1 MTNSRKRH
9 TPEQVVR
16 KLGQADRMLAD
27 GQDVAAVCRELGV
40 SEQTYYR
47 WRNQYGGLKAEDAK
61 RLKELEKQNATLKR
75 LLAEAELEKAALK
88 ELAGGKL
95 LSPDRRRAAVDH
107 LKRKLRVSER
117 MACRLVGLSRSAYR
131 RPLKGDTVADPDR
144 ALREWLRAW
153 AKDHPRYGYR
163 RAYHDARA
171 EGWVVNHK
179 KIQRLWRDEGLRV
192 PQRRRRKRVGS
203 STVDAP
209 TADAPNVVWAVDF
222 QFDADEHGRPIKIC
236 SIVDEHTREC
246 IGGLVERSI
255 AADRLTAHLEDL
267 VAARG
272 APAVL
277 RSDNGPEFIS
287 EAMADWAGT
296 RTGLSYIPPGSPWR
310 NGYVESFNSRIR
322 DECLNINSFYSL
334 LHAQVIIGDWKDEYN
349 HHRRHSSLGYLTPAE
364 YARQCTHQ
372 METDDSQN
380 VRTE

>member
-47 WRNQYGGLKAEDAK
+47 WRNQYGGLKADDAK

-131 RPLKGDTVADPDR
+131 RPLKGNTVADPDR
-144 ALREWLRAW
+144 ALRKWLRAW

-255 AADRLTAHLEDL
+255 TADRLTAHLEDL

>member
-47 WRNQYGGLKAEDAK
+47 WRNQYGGLKADDAK

-153 AKDHPRYGYR
+153 AKGHPRYGYR

-255 AADRLTAHLEDL
+255 TADRLTAHLEDL

>member
-47 WRNQYGGLKAEDAK
+47 WRNQYGGLKADDAK

-222 QFDADEHGRPIKIC
+222 QFDVDEHGRPIKIC

-255 AADRLTAHLEDL
+255 TADRLTAHLEDL

-372 METDDSQN
+372 MKTDDSQN

>member
-1 MTNSRKRH
+1 M
-9 TPEQVVR
+9 
-16 KLGQADRMLAD
+16 
-27 GQDVAAVCRELGV
+27 
-40 SEQTYYR
+40 
-47 WRNQYGGLKAEDAK
+47 
-61 RLKELEKQNATLKR
+61 
-75 LLAEAELEKAALK
+75 
-88 ELAGGKL
+88 
-95 LSPDRRRAAVDH
+95 
-107 LKRKLRVSER
+107 SER
-117 MACRLVGLSRSAYR
+117 MACRLAGLSRSAYR
-131 RPLKGDTVADPDR
+131 RPLNADTVTDPDR

-179 KIQRLWRDEGLRV
+179 KVQRLWRDEGLRV

-203 STVDAP
+203 STIDAP

-222 QFDADEHGRPIKIC
+222 QFDAEEQGRPIKIC

-246 IGGLVERSI
+246 IGGLTQRSI
-255 AADRLTAHLEDL
+255 TADRLTAHLEDL
-267 VAARG
+267 VAVRG
-272 APAVL
+272 APEVL

-334 LHAQVIIGDWKDEYN
+334 LHAQVVIGDWKDEYN
-349 HHRRHSSLGYLTPAE
+349 HHRRHSSLGYLPPAE
-364 YARQCTHQ
+364 YARQCTHHI
-372 METDDSQN
+372 ETDDSHT

>member
-47 WRNQYGGLKAEDAK
+47 WRNQYGGLKADDAK

-144 ALREWLRAW
+144 ALRKWLRAW

-255 AADRLTAHLEDL
+255 TADRLTAHLEDL

-372 METDDSQN
+372 MET
-380 VRTE
+380 

>member
-47 WRNQYGGLKAEDAK
+47 WRNQYGGLKADDAK

-144 ALREWLRAW
+144 AFREWLRAW

-209 TADAPNVVWAVDF
+209 MADAPNVVWAVDF

-255 AADRLTAHLEDL
+255 TADRLTAHLEDL

-287 EAMADWAGT
+287 EAVADWAGT

>member
-9 TPEQVVR
+9 TSEQVVR
-16 KLGQADRMLAD
+16 KLGQADRMLAGGSD
-27 GQDVAAVCRELGV
+27 IAGVCRELGV

-47 WRNQYGGLKAEDAK
+47 WRNQYGGLKADDAK

-95 LSPDRRRAAVDH
+95 LGPGRRRAAVDH

-117 MACRLVGLSRSAYR
+117 MACRLAGLSRSAYR
-131 RPLKGDTVADPDR
+131 RPLQGETTADPDL
-144 ALREWLRAW
+144 ALRDWLRAY
-153 AKDHPRYGYR
+153 AKKHPRWGYR
-163 RAYHDARA
+163 RAYHDARG

-179 KIQRLWRDEGLRV
+179 KIQRLWREEGLRV

-209 TADAPNVVWAVDF
+209 AAVAPNLVWAVDF
-222 QFDADEHGRPIKIC
+222 QFDADEQGRPIKIC

-255 AADRLTAHLEDL
+255 TADRLTAHLEDL
-267 VAARG
+267 VAVRG

-287 EAMADWAGT
+287 DAMADWAGT
-296 RTGLSYIPPGSPWR
+296 RTGLFYIPPGSPWH
-310 NGYVESFNSRIR
+310 NGYVESFNSRLR

-334 LHAQVIIGDWKDEYN
+334 LHAQVVIGDWKTEYN
-349 HHRRHSSLGYLTPAE
+349 HGRRHSSLGYLAPVD

-372 METDDSQN
+372 SETDDSHSD
-380 VRTE
+380 RTE